1 MSSLSRRAEK
11 QGGKGRPRRSAAGY
25 PPSLKNP
32 SKVGEDFDGF
42 YTHEFGKKRWPVLR
56 RSLAEEPLKVALYN
70 RFCQLPFST
79 ITSGLARLRPADLTS
94 SFVPAEVCGAFFRA
108 PCGEKGKTLQTIQMN
123 EKEDGDAEDARKH
136 AGAPTSYYL
145 SRPPQDDFHIRGYYL
160 LDYASALVV
169 EQLHVGHFDRVL
181 DLCAAPGGKSI
192 AIAQFLSADG
202 HLTANES
209 LPDRC
214 ARLKRNLKDHIPSNF
229 VPWVVTQRNGST
241 WHEPCRYTRV
251 LVDAP
256 CSSER
261 HLLLQARDE
270 EKKGEKG
277 RTQDG
282 GRDSEEDWEAG
293 GGRRERR
300 GKRGA
305 GGLASLRQWQLS
317 QSKQLALTQVTLL
330 QRGIEACCEGGRIV
344 YSTCSLSPWE
354 NDGVVEQALR
364 LTHSVVQVVHPTCAA
379 SPKNG
384 ADADVDGRDEIGVEG
399 EEWEEKER
407 VEEEEEDEVR
417 PNGAPRRAD
426 RLWIS
431 DASKASSHTFTT
443 PPFGQPTAVGWRML
457 PDECDG
463 WGPIYFAVL
472 HKVRHEKPMED
483 SSSSETDEEA

>member
-1 MSSLSRRAEK
+1 MTSLNRRGEK
-11 QGGKGRPRRSAAGY
+11 QGGKARQRRTAVGY
-25 PPSLKNP
+25 PSSLKNP
-32 SKVGEDFDGF
+32 AKVGEDFDGF
-42 YTHEFGKKRWPVLR
+42 YSHEFGKKRWPLLR
-56 RSLAEEPLKVALYN
+56 LSLAEEPLKVALYN

-94 SFVPAEVCGAFFRA
+94 SFVPAEVCDAFFHV
-108 PCGEKGKTLQTIQMN
+108 PCGEEGTKGNARKKIQEN
-123 EKEDGDAEDARKH
+123 KWGEEEEDGGKRV
-136 AGAPTSYYL
+136 GAPVSYYL

-169 EQLHVGHFDRVL
+169 EQLHVGPFDRVL

-214 ARLKRNLKDHIPSNF
+214 ARLKRNLKDHIPTNF

-261 HLLLQARDE
+261 HLLLHARDE
-270 EKKGEKG
+270 ENKGVKS
-277 RTQDG
+277 RAQDG
-282 GRDSEEDWEAG
+282 GRDSEEEGEAG
-293 GGRRERR
+293 GGRIDKR
-300 GKRGA
+300 GKRGGG
-305 GGLASLRQWQLS
+305 GGLASLREWQLS
-317 QSKQLALTQVTLL
+317 HSKQLALSQVALL

-344 YSTCSLSPWE
+344 YSTCSLSPLE

-364 LTHSVVQVVHPTCAA
+364 LTHSVVQVVHPSCA
-379 SPKNG
+379 SLPRK
-384 ADADVDGRDEIGVEG
+384 DADEDTEGENETGVER
-399 EEWEEKER
+399 EEWEENDR
-407 VEEEEEDEVR
+407 EDDTR
-417 PNGAPRRAD
+417 PNGTHRRAD

-431 DASKASSHTFTT
+431 DTSKASSHTFTM
-443 PPFGQPTAVGWRML
+443 PPFGEPTACGWQII
-457 PDECDG
+457 PDVCDG

-472 HKVRHEKPMED
+472 HKKLHKKPIED
-483 SSSSETDEEA
+483 SSTSETDEEA